1 MKNRARTFIAAAFAS
16 AALGIAATAYGQT
29 RTASYALSDG
39 KYTGRRE
46 YAYYGFVRV
55 EALISRGRLVDIRV
69 LEYPHDNGTSR
80 YINGV
85 ALPYL
90 IQEAVSA
97 QSFKVDLVSG
107 ATFTSDAF
115 ARSLRDA
122 LGRAGG

>member
-1 MKNRARTFIAAAFAS
+1 MKNRALALMVAAVVAAALGAAAAFGGARPV
-16 AALGIAATAYGQT
+16 AY
-29 RTASYALSDG
+29 RHSNG
-39 KYTGRRE
+39 KFTGRRE

-55 EALISRGRLVDIRV
+55 EALIRAGRLSDVQV

-97 QSFKVDLVSG
+97 QSHNVDIVSG
-107 ATFTSDAF
+107 ATFTSQAF
-115 ARSLRDA
+115 AKSLGDA
-122 LGRAGG
+122 LRRAGR

>member
-29 RTASYALSDG
+29 RTASYGLSDG

-55 EALISRGRLVDIRV
+55 EALISRGRLIDIRV